1 MISWIQ
7 RTFQQHFKWLFV
19 ILLGTVIVSFVF
31 ITNTSGGLHQA
42 APKIPD
48 RPFFDLNLSS
58 TADQQ
63 RLMGDTQLSI
73 LLQRGSVDG
82 ISPDQIE
89 AYAKQRYAALHLAES
104 LGLPNPTQ
112 EEIAAHIRSLG
123 AFQGSDGKFDAK
135 LYADF
140 RDRLKTDPR
149 MNEGDVARVMLGDL
163 RFASYRKLL
172 AGPGYVLP
180 ADIVEELARSSTR
193 WSLAVATVDASAFA
207 PSIEISDT
215 TLVPWFEANARRFE
229 VPARVSVASVEFLS
243 SQFSAGLTFSD
254 AELRAAYDANPA
266 RFPADDKT
274 ITAPDALFAA
284 VRAKV
289 ETTLRAERSARAAL
303 AAASDLAVK
312 LVEQNVKLADLPAF
326 LAKNNLTLTEA
337 GLIGRDIAPASLGGI
352 AAATKLTPLTQRLS
366 ADAPYSDP
374 VSTPSGAALLV
385 WRDTIAAHS
394 PALAEVRTLAIAGY
408 REAEQRRLFN
418 AAGRQ
423 FRTAVAASVAGGKA
437 FADAVAAA
445 ATAASLKAEVKT
457 IAPFTLAS
465 PPRDLDFSVFGAL
478 EKLPQGGVSEFI
490 TTRAANGI
498 LVHAIEKS
506 TPPADPTSPAYTDL
520 RTRLGE
526 FLSSRIAA
534 SLLESA
540 ASAELAKSTPAAP

>member
-7 RTFQQHFKWLFV
+7 RTFQQHFKWLFI

-58 TADQQ
+58 AADQQ

-73 LLQRGSVDG
+73 ILQRGSVEG

-89 AYAKQRYAALHLAES
+89 DYAKQRYAALHLAEAV
-104 LGLPNPTQ
+104 GLPNPTQ
-112 EEIAAHIRSLG
+112 EEIAEHVRSLG
-123 AFQGSDGKFDAK
+123 AFRGTDGKFDAK
-135 LYADF
+135 RYADF

-149 MNEGDVARVMLGDL
+149 MTEADVARVMLGDL
-163 RFASYRKLL
+163 RFATYRKLL

-193 WSLAVATVDASAFA
+193 WSLALATVDSNAFA

-215 TLVPWFEANARRFE
+215 TLVPWFEANARRYE
-229 VPARVSVASVEFLS
+229 IPARVSVASVEFLS
-243 SQFSAGLTFSD
+243 SQFSAGLTFTD
-254 AELRAAYDANPA
+254 ADLRAAYDANPA
-266 RFPADDKT
+266 RFPAEDKT
-274 ITAPDALFAA
+274 LAGDAAFAA
-284 VRAKV
+284 VRTKV
-289 ETTLRAERSARAAL
+289 ETALRAERSARAAL

-326 LAKNNLTLTEA
+326 LAKYNLTLTEA
-337 GLIGRDIAPASLGGI
+337 GLVGRDIAPASLGGT
-352 AAATKLTPLTQRLS
+352 AAAAKLAPLTQRLS

-374 VSTPSGAALLV
+374 VATPAGAALLV
-385 WRDTIAAHS
+385 WRDTVAAHS
-394 PALAEVRTLAIAGY
+394 PALDEVRTLAIVGY

-423 FRTAVAASVAGGKA
+423 FRAAVQTSVAAGKS
-437 FADAVAAA
+437 FTDAVAEA
-445 ATAASLKAEVKT
+445 ATATSLKAEVKT
-457 IAPFTLAS
+457 IPPFTLAA
-465 PPRDLDFSVFGAL
+465 PPKEIDFAIFGAL
-478 EKLPQGGVSEFI
+478 EKLAQGGVSEFI
-490 TTRAANGI
+490 TSRGAGGI
-498 LVHAIEKS
+498 VVYAVEKT
-506 TPPADPTSPAYTDL
+506 TPPADPASADYTDL

-526 FLSSRIAA
+526 FLSSRVAA

-540 ASAELAKSTPAAP
+540 ATAELAKSTPAAP

>member
-7 RTFQQHFKWLFV
+7 RTFQHHFKWLFL

-48 RPFFDLNLSS
+48 RPFFDLNLAS

-73 LLQRGSVDG
+73 ILQRGSVEG
-82 ISPDQIE
+82 ISPEQIE
-89 AYAKQRYAALHLAES
+89 EYAKQRYAALHLADS
-104 LGLPNPTQ
+104 LGLPNPSDD
-112 EEIAAHIRSLG
+112 EVAAHVRSLG

-135 LYADF
+135 RYADF

-149 MNEGDVARVMLGDL
+149 MTESDVARVMLGDL
-163 RFASYRKLL
+163 RFATYRKLL
-172 AGPGYVLP
+172 AGPGYVMP
-180 ADIVEELARSSTR
+180 ADVVEELSRSSTR
-193 WSLAVATVDASAFA
+193 WSLALATVDAAAFA

-215 TLVPWFEANARRFE
+215 NLIPWFSANARRFE
-229 VPARVSVASVEFLS
+229 IPARVSVASVEFLS
-243 SQFSAGLTFSD
+243 SQFSAGLTFTD
-254 AELRAAYDANPA
+254 ADLRAAYDSNPA

-274 ITAPDALFAA
+274 IIAPDALFAA
-284 VRAKV
+284 VRSKV

-303 AAASDLAVK
+303 SAASDLAVK
-312 LVEQNVKLADLPAF
+312 LIDQNVKLADLPGF

-337 GLIGRDIAPASLGGI
+337 GLVGRDIAPASLGGT
-352 AAATKLTPLTQRLS
+352 AATAKLAPITRRLS

-374 VSTPSGAALLV
+374 VSTPAGAALLV
-385 WRDTIAAHS
+385 WRDTVAAHS
-394 PALAEVRTLAIAGY
+394 PALTEVRTLAIVGY
-408 REAEQRRLFN
+408 REAEQRRLFS

-423 FRTAVAASVAGGKA
+423 FRTAVQASLAKGQP

-457 IAPFTLAS
+457 ITPFTLAT
-465 PPRDLDFSVFGAL
+465 PPKDLDSAVFSTL
-478 EKLPQGGVSEFI
+478 EKLSQGGVSDFI
-490 TTRAANGI
+490 TTRGANGI

-506 TPPADPTSPAYTDL
+506 TPPADPASPAYTDL

-526 FLSSRIAA
+526 FLSGRVAA
-534 SLLESA
+534 SLLEFA
-540 ASAELAKSTPAAP
+540 AAAELAKSAPAAP